1 MSELTKKARLG
12 REYLETYY
20 PSQFDEES
28 FQAALVS
35 IGQHFD
41 SGREKL
47 DVAEFSLHFNLAHE
61 VVENASILY
70 HLSSIAESLAQSVH
84 GEKSISVLDVGG
96 GPTLY
101 QHIPMA
107 LISDTII
114 HAEPLE
120 ENRKEVLDYLTQGEG
135 AYDWS
140 AYIRATSTFLTRSR
154 LRFPELSRRLG
165 EMTDA
170 LPEEGG
176 LALETAWRILITE
189 RIAGRVVPCDA
200 FRPDL
205 EFAGGAELRD
215 ALSAADM
222 ADGAM
227 LVESN
232 FLLESAT
239 SSLEQWGHGLDALAD
254 RVAPGGFLSMMAI
267 RNANWYRSGE
277 ERVPAVPVDESFLRQ
292 ELERRSFTLDQVRV
306 LTGSDSQS
314 FGYDGMVFLLANKN
328 VS

>member
-1 MSELTKKARLG
+1 MSELTDKARLG

-35 IGQHFD
+35 IGRHFD
-41 SGREKL
+41 SGQEKL
-47 DVAEFSLHFNLAHE
+47 DVTEFSSRYGLAHE

-70 HLSSIAESLAQSVH
+70 HLLSIAESIAHSTH
-84 GEKSISVLDVGG
+84 GQNVSVLDVGG

-107 LISDTII
+107 LISDAVV

-120 ENRKEVLDYLTQGEG
+120 ENRREVLDYLAQREG

-140 AYIRATSTFLTRSR
+140 AYIRATGTFLMRSR
-154 LRFPELSRRLG
+154 LRFPALSSRLE

-176 LALETAWRILITE
+176 LALEAAWRLLIAE
-189 RIAGRVVPCDA
+189 RIAGRVVPCDV

-205 EFAGGAELRD
+205 ELASGTELRD
-215 ALSAADM
+215 ALNAADM
-222 ADGAM
+222 ANGVM

-239 SSLEQWGHGLDALAD
+239 GSLEQWRRGLDALAN

-292 ELERRSFTLDQVRV
+292 ELERRSFALDQVRV
-306 LTGSDSQS
+306 LTGSDSES
-314 FGYDGMVFLLANKN
+314 FGYDGMIFLLANKN

>member
-1 MSELTKKARLG
+1 MSELTDKARLG

-41 SGREKL
+41 SGQEKL
-47 DVAEFSLHFNLAHE
+47 DVTEFSSCYKLAHE

-70 HLSSIAESLAQSVH
+70 HLLSIAESIAHSTH
-84 GEKSISVLDVGG
+84 GQNVSVLDVGG

-107 LISDTII
+107 LISDAIV

-120 ENRKEVLDYLTQGEG
+120 ENRKEVLDYLAQSDG
-135 AYDWS
+135 AYDWN
-140 AYIRATSTFLTRSR
+140 AYIRATGTFLMRSR
-154 LRFPELSRRLG
+154 LRFPELSSRL
-165 EMTDA
+165 EEISDA
-170 LPEEGG
+170 LPEESR
-176 LALETAWRILITE
+176 LALEAAWRLLITE

-200 FRPDL
+200 FRPNL
-205 EFAGGAELRD
+205 ELASGTELRD
-215 ALSAADM
+215 ALNAADM
-222 ADGAM
+222 ANGVM

-239 SSLEQWGHGLDALAD
+239 NSLEQWGRGLDALTN

-267 RNANWYRSGE
+267 RNARWYRSGE

-292 ELERRSFTLDQVRV
+292 ELERRSFVLDQVRV

>member
-1 MSELTKKARLG
+1 MPEPTNQARLG

-20 PSQFDEES
+20 PSQFSEES
-28 FQAALVS
+28 FGAVAAS
-35 IGQHFD
+35 IIQYFDAGQ
-41 SGREKL
+41 EKL
-47 DVAEFSLHFNLAHE
+47 DVAELSSRYGLGPE

-70 HLSSIAESLAQSVH
+70 HLSSVAEHIARVAN
-84 GEKSISVLDVGG
+84 GRRISVLDIGG

-107 LISDTII
+107 LISDVII

-120 ENRKEVLDYLTQGEG
+120 ENRREVSDYLAQNDG

-140 AYIRATSTFLTRSR
+140 AYIRACGIFLAKNHE
-154 LRFPELSRRLG
+154 RFPGLSRRLA
-165 EMTDA
+165 EVSDA
-170 LPEEGG
+170 LPREGD
-176 LALETAWRILITE
+176 LTLEDAWRLLIAE
-189 RIAGRVVPCDA
+189 RIAGRVVPCDV
-200 FRPDL
+200 FQPDL
-205 EFAGGAELRD
+205 EWAGGTALRD
-215 ALSAADM
+215 TLQTAGMSAEAI
-222 ADGAM
+222 

-239 SSLEQWGHGLDALAD
+239 DSTEQWARGLDGLAS

-267 RNANWYRSGE
+267 RNARWYRSGE
-277 ERVPAVPVDESFLRQ
+277 ERIPAVPVDELFLRQ
-292 ELERRSFTLDQVRV
+292 ELERRAFTVDQVRV
-306 LTGSDSQS
+306 LVGSDSRS

>member
-1 MSELTKKARLG
+1 MSELTDKARLG

-20 PSQFDEES
+20 PSRFNEES
-28 FQAALVS
+28 FQTALVA

-41 SGREKL
+41 SGREML
-47 DVAEFSLHFNLAHE
+47 DVAEFSSRYSLAHE

-70 HLSSIAESLAQSVH
+70 HLSSIAERIARSVH
-84 GEKSISVLDVGG
+84 NQRVSVLDVGG

-101 QHIPMA
+101 QHIPLA
-107 LISDTII
+107 LISDAIV

-120 ENRKEVLDYLTQGEG
+120 VNRKEVLDYLTRSEE

-140 AYIRATSTFLTRSR
+140 AYIRATSTFLAKSQS
-154 LRFPELSRRLG
+154 RFPELSRRRE
-165 EMTDA
+165 EMSDV
-170 LPEEGG
+170 LPEAGG
-176 LALETAWRILITE
+176 LELESAWRLLIAE

-205 EFAGGAELRD
+205 ELADGTALRD
-215 ALSAADM
+215 ALNAADM
-222 ADGAM
+222 ANGAV

-239 SSLEQWGHGLDALAD
+239 DSLEQWGRGLDALANH
-254 RVAPGGFLSMMAI
+254 VAPGGFLSMMAI
-267 RNANWYRSGE
+267 RNARWYRSGE

-292 ELERRSFTLDQVRV
+292 ELERRSFTLDQVHV

>member
-1 MSELTKKARLG
+1 MPELTKQARLG

-20 PSQFDEES
+20 PIRFDEGS

-41 SGREKL
+41 SGQEKL
-47 DVAEFSLHFNLAHE
+47 DVAEFSSRYGLGHE
-61 VVENASILY
+61 VIENASILY
-70 HLSSIAESLAQSVH
+70 HLSSVAESIGRSAREQGV
-84 GEKSISVLDVGG
+84 SVLDVGG

-101 QHIPMA
+101 QHIPLA
-107 LISDTII
+107 LVSDVIV
-114 HAEPLE
+114 HAEPLA
-120 ENRKEVLDYLTQGEG
+120 ENRREVLDYLAQSEG

-140 AYIRATSTFLTRSR
+140 AYIRATATFLSKHPD
-154 LRFPELSRRLG
+154 RFPELSRRLSEISDVLPKEG
-165 EMTDA
+165 E
-170 LPEEGG
+170 
-176 LALETAWRILITE
+176 LAIESAWRLLIAE
-189 RIAGRVVPCDA
+189 RVAGRVVPCDA
-200 FRPDL
+200 FQPDL
-205 EFAGGAELRD
+205 EWAGGTALREALD
-215 ALSAADM
+215 AAGMSH
-222 ADGAM
+222 GAT

-239 SSLEQWGHGLDALAD
+239 DSPEQWGLGLDTLAG

-267 RNANWYRSGE
+267 RNARWYRSGE

-292 ELERRSFTLDQVRV
+292 ELERRSFTLNQVRV

-314 FGYDGMVFLLANKN
+314 FGYDGMIFLLANKN